1 MINHIR
7 AMLLFAAIIS
17 VIVGVF
23 LLALYFPVGL
33 LVVLLI
39 LIVVLLLKLAVF
51 LYDLCLLIVRK

>member
-7 AMLLFAAIIS
+7 AMLLFAWIIAA
-17 VIVGVF
+17 IVGIF
-23 LLALYFPVGL
+23 LLVAYFPIGL

-39 LIVVLLLKLAVF
+39 VAAVF

>member
-23 LLALYFPVGL
+23 LLALYFPAGL
-33 LVVLLI
+33 AAILLI
-39 LIVVLLLKLAVF
+39 LGAVF
-51 LYDLCLLIVRK
+51 LYDLCFLIVRK

>member
-39 LIVVLLLKLAVF
+39 VAAVF

>member
-1 MINHIR
+1 MINHIK

-17 VIVGVF
+17 AFVGFF
-23 LLALYFPVGL
+23 LLVAYFPVGL

-39 LIVVLLLKLAVF
+39 VGAVF